1 MSRTFQGF
9 EQALAAIDTDSHRPT
24 LAGIQRGVERECL
37 RVQPSGRLS
46 QRPHP
51 VALGSALTH
60 DTITTDFSEALLEF
74 ITPPE
79 RDASRTLAELT
90 DIHKFSLSRLDDE
103 CFWPLSM
110 PCYVDNENEI
120 PLAYYGESNIGKMK
134 RVYRLG
140 LKNRYG
146 SMMQAIAGVHFN
158 FSLPEHFW
166 RSWADVLGEPYS
178 VDFVSA
184 QYFSLIRNYRRYCWV
199 IPYLFGASPALCES
213 FLKGKPHNLNF
224 SRLGKGTLY
233 LPYATSLRMSD
244 LGYTN
249 AEQSALQICYNHLDT
264 YVAKLR
270 EAMTTPSQRYA
281 HFSAGEE
288 GIFQQLSKNILQIE
302 NELYSPIRPK
312 QPTRSMEKPTDALV
326 TRGVSY
332 IEVRALDVNPFA
344 PAGIDLTQMAFLDA
358 FLVTCLLMP
367 SPPLDA
373 AGLQES
379 THNLTRVVLE
389 GRSPTLSLMR
399 EGQPIPLRTWAGE
412 FFAQLTQ
419 TAALLDKAMGSHT
432 HSSAVAEQQTC
443 IDAPELTLSGRLLN
457 TLLSRNID
465 NGVLGMELAQQYK
478 QHFQNADYNIFH
490 DAHFERMAQVSLEG
504 QRDIEAREEPPF
516 ADFIREYYAAEQAKK
531 MPSQS

>member
-9 EQALAAIDTDSHRPT
+9 EQALAAIDTDSHRST
-24 LAGIQRGVERECL
+24 LGGIQRGVERECL

-79 RDASRTLAELT
+79 RAALRTLAELT
-90 DIHKFSLSRLDDE
+90 DIHKFSLSRLHDE
-103 CFWPLSM
+103 YFWPMSM

-158 FSLPEHFW
+158 FSLPQQFW
-166 RSWADVLGEPYS
+166 RVWAEVLEEDYS
-178 VDFVSA
+178 DDFVSA
-184 QYFSLIRNYRRYCWV
+184 QYFALIRNYRRYCWV
-199 IPYLFGASPALCES
+199 IPYLFGASPSLCES
-213 FLKGKPHNLNF
+213 FLKGKPHNLSF

-270 EAMTTPSQRYA
+270 EAMTTRSQRYA
-281 HFSAGEE
+281 HFAAGEE

-344 PAGIDLTQMAFLDA
+344 PAGIDLTQMAFLDV
-358 FLVTCLLMP
+358 FLLTCLLMP
-367 SPPLDA
+367 SSPLDA
-373 AGLQES
+373 DGLEES
-379 THNLTRVVLE
+379 TQNLTRVVLE
-389 GRSPTLSLMR
+389 GRDPQLSLMR
-399 EGQPIPLRTWAGE
+399 EGQAIPLRIWAQE
-412 FFAQLTQ
+412 FFAKLSQ
-419 TAALLDKAMGSHT
+419 TSELLDKALGT
-432 HSSAVAEQQTC
+432 KAHSEAVNAQQKC
-443 IDAPELTLSGRLLN
+443 IDAPEQTLSGRLLD

-478 QHFQNADYNIFH
+478 QYFSDVNYGIFH
-490 DAHFERMAQVSLEG
+490 EAHFERMAQSSLEA
-504 QRDIEAREEPPF
+504 QREIDAREEPEF
-516 ADFIREYYAAEQAKK
+516 AAFISEYYAAEPAKK
-531 MPSQS
+531 MPSRS